1 MERVNAALE
10 ALDLGTNSPRSH
22 NHSGQVVWDFKK
34 AEFNMIVGPRDD
46 KVSIK

>member
-22 NHSGQVVWDFKK
+22 NHGGRVVWDFKK
-34 AEFNMIVGPRDD
+34 AEFGMTVGPGDD
-46 KVSIK
+46 KVSIR